1 MRCVLSTRCQPLFR
15 TLRRVNLTLILC
27 VVFVTTMS
35 QPARASSP
43 NETALDAAALAE
55 MEVRADHALVRDQ
68 CYLYTELVHGLT
80 ELAGRQ
86 MEAGQDEAAEATMLQ
101 VDAIASKLEVSTG
114 KDAKRL
120 KNAELLLEHTTH
132 RLSDMLHVA
141 SNDQRAAMQSTLKHL
156 YNVHTSLLAMVF
168 AR

>member
-1 MRCVLSTRCQPLFR
+1 MSTRCQPFVR
-15 TLRRVNLTLILC
+15 AVRQATLGLSLC
-27 VVFVTTMS
+27 VVMVTAM
-35 QPARASSP
+35 PRAAFASSP
-43 NETALDAAALAE
+43 DETALDAATLAQME
-55 MEVRADHALVRDQ
+55 MRADHALVRDQ

-86 MEAGQDEAAEATMLQ
+86 MEAGQDEAAAATMLQ
-101 VDAIASKLEVSTG
+101 VDAVATKLEVVTG

-132 RLSDMLHVA
+132 RLNDMLRVA
-141 SNDQRAAMQSTLKHL
+141 SNDQRAAMQATLKHL
-156 YNVHTSLLAMVF
+156 YTVHTSVLAMVF